1 MVRNSLASL
10 ESGFVMDPLFD
21 LLAGGG
27 FPEPRTF
34 QNLDMK
40 TDVKDLGASYQ
51 MEIEVPGVNKK
62 DIGVAYDEGY
72 LTVTVKQDREVND
85 KDKKGNYVHRERFSG
100 VASRS
105 YYVGT
110 IDEKAIKANY
120 ADGVLSLTFPKEA
133 ENKKAVE
140 HQIPVL

>member
-120 ADGVLSLTFPKEA
+120 VDGVLSLTFPKEN
-133 ENKKAVE
+133 ESKKQAE

>member
-1 MVRNSLASL
+1 MIQNPIVSP
-10 ESGFVMDPLFD
+10 EGGFLMDPLFD
-21 LLAGGG
+21 LLAGNS
-27 FPEPRTF
+27 FPEPRAF
-34 QNLDMK
+34 RNLDMK
-40 TDVKDLGASYQ
+40 TDVKDLGQNYQ
-51 MEIEVPGVNKK
+51 IEIEVPGVNKK
-62 DIGVAYDEGY
+62 DVNVAYNDGY
-72 LTVTVKQDREVND
+72 LTVTVKQDRELND

-120 ADGVLSLTFPKEA
+120 ADGILSLTFPKEA